1 MSITHDEYRRARFI
15 SELAAHAILDAIRPS
30 KRGRGSMA
38 PVILLTGMQLSIE
51 KYNVATVTKI
61 FHVLTHDLTRE
72 DQWDLGVRT
81 FNKNGKEDVI
91 TIHNLYLLTKRITK
105 MLDFTRHRAAVL
117 SDEKRKLRRDLVDS
131 IVAAILEPTLIARPT
146 GSDSYALDGTA
157 IWASERSKT
166 KIPSGHA
173 PDPIHDEDQ
182 PTSKIDLLDQRQ
194 LQNPEGDEGAQSP
207 KPGKGHHGKSDAGF
221 GAKTDHDGT
230 RKFYFGYDVEALV
243 RVPALLPDGKR
254 SRAEPNLLERLV
266 VIPGGRDIVNPCL
279 GMFDR
284 MMAEGKTIRTILVDR
299 HYSYKG
305 YDRWMSE
312 LLKRGIEQVADMHS
326 NDQGFRD
333 WDGMK
338 FVAGWA
344 HCPSTPDR
352 LGTIPALGPTAT
364 PKEIADFNALINE
377 RRAYAAKRVNT
388 LGVDGKIR
396 FSCPALDGSVG
407 CPLRAGTMATAIT
420 AQLPQISN
428 PPAEIGRP
436 SICTQQTVQIQ
447 VLTDDQKRA
456 MKMYQRSYWGSKV
469 WQSTYARRTYV
480 EGWFGVLKNTTATG
494 FHRGSHQFMGLP
506 LVSLALAMAA
516 ATTNLRLL
524 RAWHAETSL
533 GDLSHPLLQPD
544 KPHYGFAE
552 ITEEE
557 SANLLTRQ
565 LITRMA
571 S

>member
-1 MSITHDEYRRARFI
+1 MSITQDEYRRARFI
-15 SELAAHAILDAIRPS
+15 SEPAAQAILDAIRPS
-30 KRGRGSMA
+30 NRGRKTLD
-38 PVILLTGMQLSIE
+38 PVIFLTGMQLSID

-61 FHVLTHDLTRE
+61 FHVLTHDLTRD

-91 TIHNLYLLTKRITK
+91 TKHDLYALTKRITK
-105 MLDFTRHRAAVL
+105 MLDFTRHRAALL
-117 SDEKRKLRRDLVDS
+117 SDEERMLRRDQVDG
-131 IVAAILEPTLIARPT
+131 IVAAILEPTLIPRPT

-166 KIPSGHA
+166 KIPSGPA
-173 PDPIHDEDQ
+173 PDPVHEEDQ
-182 PTSKIDLLDQRQ
+182 LNVKIDQLDQTQ
-194 LQNPEGDEGAQSP
+194 LQNPESNDGAHSP
-207 KPGKGHHGKSDAGF
+207 KPGKGHHGESDADF

-230 RKFYFGYDVEALV
+230 RKYYFGYDVEALV
-243 RVPALLPDGKR
+243 RVPALLPDGKK
-254 SRAEPNLLERLV
+254 SRAEPNLLEALV

-279 GMFDR
+279 RMFDR

-305 YDRWMSE
+305 FDRWMNE
-312 LLKRGIEQVADMHS
+312 LMKRGIEQVADMHS

-338 FVAGWA
+338 FAAGWA

-352 LGTIPALGPTAT
+352 LGTIPTLGPTAT
-364 PKEIADFNALINE
+364 PNEIAVFNALINE
-377 RRAYAAKRVNT
+377 RRTYAAKRVNT
-388 LGVDGKIR
+388 LDQDGKIR
-396 FSCPALDGSVG
+396 FGCPALDGSVG
-407 CPLRAGTMATAIT
+407 CPLRAGTMATAIA
-420 AQLPQISN
+420 AQLPVISN

-447 VLTDDQKRA
+447 VSTDPQKRA

-524 RAWHAETSL
+524 RTWHAETSL
-533 GDLSHPLLQPD
+533 GDSSHPLLQPD

-557 SANLLTRQ
+557 SANLLFKQLATR
-565 LITRMA
+565 IA
-571 S
+571 A